1 MLQRFLAVDEQ
12 RVHLDPV
19 VVVDVGEAIADD
31 VVEEGEAEEAAPD
44 PVRGVELA
52 AVVKVHDE
60 VAGGALGVER
70 RLLGPRRTRRSCGT
84 PGRARKPGTPAG
96 WRTRST

>member
-31 VVEEGEAEEAAPD
+31 VVEEGEAEEAAPA
-44 PVRGVELA
+44 PYEGLNSR
-52 AVVKVHDE
+52 
-60 VAGGALGVER
+60 
-70 RLLGPRRTRRSCGT
+70 P
-84 PGRARKPGTPAG
+84 
-96 WRTRST
+96 